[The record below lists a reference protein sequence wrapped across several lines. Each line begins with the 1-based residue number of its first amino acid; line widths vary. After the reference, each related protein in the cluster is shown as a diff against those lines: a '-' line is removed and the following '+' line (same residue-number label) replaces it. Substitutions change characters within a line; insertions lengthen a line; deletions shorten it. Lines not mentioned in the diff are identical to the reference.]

1 MVLNEEEQK
10 ILKEIEENL
19 FKEDPALAQT
29 VESTTLSG
37 YSRTRSLISLIF
49 FILGFVTMFGTY
61 ILQPAVAILGFI
73 VMAFSGYLF
82 VTNIKL
88 LLSSENITEWNVM
101 TIFRIIRN
109 QDSSRQK

>member
-1 MVLNEEEQK
+1 MALNEEEQK

-29 VESTTLSG
+29 VETTTLSG
-37 YSRTRSLISLIF
+37 YSRTRSLISLVF
-49 FILGFVTMFGTY
+49 FILGLFTMFGTY
-61 ILQPAVAILGFI
+61 IIQPAVAIFGFV

-88 LLSSENITEWNVM
+88 LLRSENVTEWNLK
-101 TIFRIIRN
+101 TIFRMGLFVKN
-109 QDSSRQK
+109 CFV